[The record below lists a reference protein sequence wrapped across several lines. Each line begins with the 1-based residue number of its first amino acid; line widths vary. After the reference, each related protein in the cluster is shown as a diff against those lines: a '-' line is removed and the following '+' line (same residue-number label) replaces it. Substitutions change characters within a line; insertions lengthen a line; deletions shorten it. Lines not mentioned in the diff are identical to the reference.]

1 MAELAE
7 NLPDIID
14 ADIAK
19 IDVGKALTLRIKNKL
34 TYQQIAIQFGV
45 SKQAVQQ
52 RLSKL
57 FELISDPDADQAYS
71 DNRADVLNAVERE
84 MISQMLD
91 SEKLKKA
98 SVNNIAYAF
107 QQITNAR
114 RLEQGLSTQN
124 IAQNVKV
131 RDMADDDRQAL
142 ERALKS
148 MYQQGSCQDV
158 KVEENKVQDAEIVGE
173 IDSISPIKEAA
184 NPSTNDFNKLE

>member
-1 MAELAE
+1 MAEPAE

-34 TYQQIAIQFGV
+34 TYQQIANQFGV

-57 FELISDPDADQAYS
+57 FELINDPDADQAYS
-71 DNRADVLNAVERE
+71 DNRADVLNAIERE
-84 MISQMLD
+84 MVSQMLD

-148 MYQQGSCQDV
+148 MYQQGSCQNV
-158 KVEENKVQDAEIVGE
+158 KVEENKVQEAEIVGE

-184 NPSTNDFNKLE
+184 NPSTNEINKLE